1 MHGARTVTVRVSGT
15 LERGQLP
22 QAIQSAAK
30 RSNST
35 GRRAGRSELFERIV
49 EGFLRRCGCGA
60 FTIGFFGFFVQGVVE
75 VSDRPLER
83 VLITSERA
91 VFFCELGETQ
101 EIAAIAPGLDD
112 DVNG

>member
-1 MHGARTVTVRVSGT
+1 LS
-15 LERGQLP
+15 
-22 QAIQSAAK
+22 QAVQSAAK

-49 EGFLRRCGCGA
+49 EGFLRRCGSGA
-60 FTIGFFGFFVQGVVE
+60 LAISFFDFFVQGVVE

-91 VFFCELGETQ
+91 VFYCELGEAQ
-101 EIAAIAPGLDD
+101 EIAAIAPGLND